1 MPLNKKGKKIMKSMK
16 EQYGSKKG
24 KSIFYATMNK
34 GKIKGVE
41 KKAEGGIMK
50 KKPYEKFKDTTK
62 KEYENKKKRFP
73 MIPQDEFDIRFE
85 NNPDF
90 FESGVS
96 RAYTGGLMSKKNKRL
111 KELEEEL
118 GIRTKPT
125 KPAPETGSPDSTP
138 PKKGPVS
145 QGMKQGGDIDARVEE
160 ELKKETP
167 NAYPIM
173 KGASPVT
180 HLRKFLMKRKL
191 ERQNELLKEINES
204 DKDKGIGLYME
215 PQPKKVSKKS
225 GGMIKAR
232 GNKLARSKPT
242 KIC

>member
-1 MPLNKKGKKIMKSMK
+1 MPK
-16 EQYGSKKG
+16 
-24 KSIFYATMNK
+24 T
-34 GKIKGVE
+34 E
-41 KKAEGGIMK
+41 K
-50 KKPYEKFKDTTK
+50 
-62 KEYENKKKRFP
+62 
-73 MIPQDEFDIRFE
+73 
-85 NNPDF
+85 
-90 FESGVS
+90 
-96 RAYTGGLMSKKNKRL
+96 
-111 KELEEEL
+111 
-118 GIRTKPT
+118 
-125 KPAPETGSPDSTP
+125 
-138 PKKGPVS
+138 
-145 QGMKQGGDIDARVEE
+145 DIDAEVEI

-204 DKDKGIGLYME
+204 DKDTGMGSYME
-215 PQPKKVSKKS
+215 PQPRKVSKKS